1 MSEALFDSVHAAL
14 SFAFRR
20 RLQTVERAPMNR
32 ASAPA
37 HGTGRGLG
45 GFDGAAQAGMICQEV
60 EAFGE
65 INKALLTARHAPRHS
80 PCECGAP
87 CCSGHRPN
95 RAWVDAIAHLAEHMR
110 TEALKG
116 CSTTSLQRIAYVAR
130 YFTPKSERES
140 IEELAA
146 RFEQSTNTVSAHFG
160 RVSTVL
166 GGTEARKRKLAAPGI
181 ETLARQLAEDR
192 FQALGW
198 IGDTAA

>member
-14 SFAFRR
+14 AFAFRQ
-20 RLQTVERAPMNR
+20 RLQTVDRPPMNR
-32 ASAPA
+32 AAAPA

-45 GFDGAAQAGMICQEV
+45 GLDGAAQAGMIRQEV

-65 INKALLTARHAPRHS
+65 LDKALLIARHAPRHR

-95 RAWVDAIAHLAEHMR
+95 RAWVDSIAHLAEHMR
-110 TEALKG
+110 TVALSS
-116 CSTTSLQRIAYVAR
+116 CSTTSLQRIAYVTR
-130 YFTPKSERES
+130 YFTPKAQRES

-146 RFEQSTNTVSAHFG
+146 RFDLSRHTVGAHFG

-166 GGTEARKRKLAAPGI
+166 GGTDARKDKPAAPGI

-192 FQALGW
+192 FRVLGW
-198 IGDTAA
+198 IGEPAA